1 MKEHLVKVWKSNE
14 KHAREEELAYK
25 IAQMA
30 ADEVD
35 TLPEVEETVIDRII
49 DNYGVAVASLDR
61 LPVEIARAQALA
73 HPVASR
79 GAALMGM
86 LKGRFHP
93 AWAGWAN
100 AVAVRE
106 LDFHDN
112 IFGTESGHPGDAIA
126 PILAVGQHMGVSGA
140 DLIRGIATSY
150 EVQVNLCKSIN
161 LNRHHIDHVGHLAPG
176 VAAGI
181 GAMLRL
187 DVDTI
192 YQALQQTIHTSYAT
206 RQSRRG
212 MMSSW
217 KCYACAH
224 VGKQAVEAIDRAM
237 RGGNAPS
244 PIYEGE
250 VSVIATMLGGP
261 DAEYRVPL
269 PEPGE
274 PRRAILDTFTKEH
287 SAAYHGQSIIDLAFR
302 IRGQIP
308 DTGKITRAIY
318 HTKHLGHNVM
328 GTGSNDSQKY
338 DPTASRETLDHSL
351 MFLFAVALQ
360 DGAWH
365 HERSYAPERVQRPD
379 TVALWRKISTNECAE
394 WNRRYDD
401 YPHRQRAQGGRIEIH
416 FEDGTVM
423 NEEIHAANAHPA
435 GAHPFA
441 RKDYIRKFSTLV
453 EGRLAEGE
461 PARFLDRVQALPG
474 IAAGDLSEINVQA
487 TDDCLR
493 GVENLPKGL
502 F

>member
-1 MKEHLVKVWKSNE
+1 MQEHLVKVWKSNE
-14 KHAREEELAYK
+14 KHPREEELAYK
-25 IAQMA
+25 IAAMA

-35 TLPEVEETVIDRII
+35 TLPEVEAMVIDRLI
-49 DNYGVAVASLDR
+49 DNYGVAIASLDR
-61 LPVEIARAQALA
+61 HPVEIARAQALA
-73 HPVASR
+73 HPSSR
-79 GAALMGM
+79 RGGALMGIQ
-86 LKGRFHP
+86 GTRYHP

-126 PILAVGQHMGVSGA
+126 PILAVAQHMGVSGK

-161 LNRHHIDHVGHLAPG
+161 LNRHQIDHVGHLAPG

-206 RQSRRG
+206 RQLRRG

-224 VGKQAVEAIDRAM
+224 VGKIAVEAIDRAL

-261 DAEYRVPL
+261 EAEYRVSL

-274 PRRAILDTFTKEH
+274 PKRAMLDTFTKEH

-302 IRGQIP
+302 IRDQVP
-308 DTGKITRAIY
+308 DTGKITKAIY
-318 HTKHLGHNVM
+318 HTKHLGHHVM
-328 GTGSNDSQKY
+328 GTGSNDSQKF

-360 DGAWH
+360 DGEWH
-365 HERSYAPERVQRPD
+365 HEKSYAPERVQRPD
-379 TVALWRKISTNECAE
+379 TVALWRKISTNECPE

-401 YPHRQRAQGGRIEIH
+401 YPHRERAHGGRIEIH
-416 FEDGTVM
+416 FEDGSVM

-435 GAHPFA
+435 GARPFL
-441 RKDYIRKFSTLV
+441 RKDYIRKFSGLV
-453 EGRLAEGE
+453 EGRLIGGE
-461 PARFLDRVQALPG
+461 AARFLERVQTLPEV
-474 IAAGDLSEINVQA
+474 AAGGLDAINVQA
-487 TDDCLR
+487 TEDCLR
-493 GVENLPKGL
+493 GVENLPEGL